1 MTITKEQIQRAV
13 PDVSKERVGEFA
25 EAFNKY
31 AGQFGIDTP
40 LRTVHFL
47 AQVLHESARLRSCE
61 ENLNYSAQGLMRT
74 WPSRFRTVAEAQ
86 RYARKPQAIANRV
99 YGGRMGNGPESSGD
113 GWRYR
118 GRGYIGLTGKS
129 NYKEYTD
136 SDFCNGDVVKNPDLV
151 AKSPGNI
158 KTAMYF
164 WWKHKCNRLADADNC
179 IGLTKR
185 INGGTLGLDDRKK
198 LLAALKKEFGIKE
211 NA

>member
-1 MTITKEQIQRAV
+1 MEITASQLLHAV
-13 PDVSKERVGEFA
+13 PNLYKPRLNEFVA
-25 EAFNKY
+25 AFNKY

-47 AQVLHESARLRSCE
+47 AQVFHESGYLRSCE
-61 ENLNYSAQGLMRT
+61 ENLNYSAKGLLRT
-74 WPSRFRTVAEAQ
+74 WPSRFNAVTAAK
-86 RYARKPQAIANRV
+86 YAHKPEAIANKV
-99 YGGRMGNGPESSGD
+99 YAGRMGNGNESSGD

-136 SDFCNGDVVKNPDLV
+136 SGFCNGDVVRNPALV

-158 KTAMYF
+158 KTAMFF
-164 WWKHKCNRLADADNC
+164 WYKNGCNRFADADDC
-179 IGLTKR
+179 TELTKR
-185 INGGTLGLDDRKK
+185 VNGGTLGLDDRKK
-198 LLAALKKEFGIKE
+198 LLEKFKVEFGIKE